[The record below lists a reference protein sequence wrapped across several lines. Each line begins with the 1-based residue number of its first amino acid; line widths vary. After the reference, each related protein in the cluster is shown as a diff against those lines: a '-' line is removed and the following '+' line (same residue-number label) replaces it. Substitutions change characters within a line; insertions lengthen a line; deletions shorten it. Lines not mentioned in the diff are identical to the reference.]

1 MVTVTK
7 NGTDHVKSLRDGR
20 EVYIDGELVEDVTVH
35 PAFRNAVQSA
45 ASLYDM
51 QASPEFEQL
60 LTYESP
66 RTGERVNRAW
76 QLPRSYEELADR
88 RRALMKWQEPHLGFL
103 GRSPDHV
110 ASCIA
115 AMYMSAHIYDEV
127 EPKYGAAVRDYY
139 QYARDNDLYLT
150 YTIVNPQTNKT
161 QDFQDQDADLT
172 LAIVDEDPE
181 GITVRGAKMLATSGV
196 MANEIFVSGVQ
207 PLKAGDERHAV
218 SFAMPLS
225 TKGIQNLSR
234 RSYEA
239 SATSTFDNP
248 VSSQLDEADGVIF
261 FDDVKVPWE
270 RVFVNR
276 NIALLEK
283 QFHGTPVHVYQNYQC
298 NIRLLVKLQFLGAI
312 AHRMTEINSTT
323 HFPQVKETLGQLA
336 AEIGMVDALMHA
348 METKGH
354 EYGEYFV
361 PDAGLLYSSQVL
373 TQQLYP
379 KIIHTLRELS
389 GGGVIMLP
397 SSIKD
402 YDNPIVADRIRR
414 VQKSAVA
421 SPDERVKLF
430 KLAWD
435 VIGSEF
441 ASRHLQYEMFYNGAS
456 FVVRGNA
463 YRTFDWA
470 EGRTLLDGFLNSYG
484 GPELSARQPELII
497 VK

>member
-1 MVTVTK
+1 MTK
-7 NGTDHVKSLRDGR
+7 NGTDHLASLRDGR
-20 EVYIDGELVEDVTVH
+20 EVYIDGERVADVTEH
-35 PAFRNAVQSA
+35 AAFRNAVRSA
-45 ASLYDM
+45 AGLYDM
-51 QASPEFEQL
+51 QANPEFESL

-66 RTGERVNRAW
+66 RTGNRVSRSW

-115 AMYMSAHIYDEV
+115 AMYMSAHVYDEV
-127 EPKYGAAVRDYY
+127 DPKYGAAVRDYY
-139 QYARDNDLYLT
+139 EYARDHDLYLT

-161 QDFQDQDADLT
+161 QDVHEQDADLT
-172 LAIVDEDPE
+172 LAVVDEDAE

-207 PLKAGDERHAV
+207 PLKEGDERHAV
-218 SFAMPLS
+218 SFAIPMSAP
-225 TKGIQNLSR
+225 GIQNLSR

-239 SATSTFDNP
+239 AASSTFDHP
-248 VSSQLDEADGVIF
+248 LSSQLDETDGVIF
-261 FDDVKVPWE
+261 FDNVKVPWE
-270 RVFVNR
+270 RVFVNQ
-276 NIALLEK
+276 NIGLLQK

-298 NIRLLVKLQFLGAI
+298 NIRLLVKLQFLAAI
-312 AHRMTEINSTT
+312 AHRITEINSTT
-323 HFPQVKETLGQLA
+323 HFPQVKESLGQLA
-336 AEIGMVDALMHA
+336 AEIGMIDALTHA
-348 METKGH
+348 METKGYK
-354 EYGEYFV
+354 YGEYFV
-361 PDAGLLYSSQVL
+361 PDPALLYSSQVL

-379 KIIHTLRELS
+379 KVIHTLRELS

-397 SSIKD
+397 SSLKD
-402 YDNPIVADRIRR
+402 YENPITADRIRR

-421 SPDERVKLF
+421 APDERVKLF

-463 YRTFDWA
+463 YRTFDWS

-484 GPELSARQPELII
+484 GPELSVPKPELLT
-497 VK
+497 VR